1 MKKYIFLIS
10 ILITSLKADGYYMGK
25 CVSSIESFD
34 STSTFTVNYSG
45 NWSSFETSNISVLR
59 DILPT
64 WGLFEYD
71 SLYAICKTKTLG
83 NQTSNNPLNIS
94 DETYQLLSGLTGLL
108 TGFLLSF
115 IILKR
120 V

>member
-10 ILITSLKADGYYMGK
+10 ILTTFLNAYSIYNGRCVTEAFWDNLENKYKVKYVHSELYNS
-25 CVSSIESFD
+25 VSSSVFEIITNNAGKAYFHDNRCYVKVSN
-34 STSTFTVNYSG
+34 STNNF
-45 NWSSFETSNISVLR
+45 L
-59 DILPT
+59 
-64 WGLFEYD
+64 GL
-71 SLYAICKTKTLG
+71 
-83 NQTSNNPLNIS
+83 S
-94 DETYQLLSGLTGLL
+94 DELFNFLSGLTGLL